1 MEMTKKESKAFF
13 QELNILMLL
22 TILTGSVSI
31 LLFLK
36 SFQLFWSFLAGSLL
50 AYINFKT
57 LEKEGQD
64 LIFRV
69 YQNVML
75 CLERPYQKERT
86 LFLIKVYLRLLA
98 LGIILYVLITKLSLH
113 PFFIILGFTMIY
125 LQIFVVFIKRRF
137 KKGESF

>member
-1 MEMTKKESKAFF
+1 MTKKENRAFF

-22 TILTGSVSI
+22 TILTGSFSV
-31 LLFLK
+31 LLFFK
-36 SFQLFWSFLAGSLL
+36 SLHLFWSFLAGSLL

-75 CLERPYQKERT
+75 CLDRPFQKERA
-86 LFLIKVYLRLLA
+86 LFLIKVYLRLTA

-125 LQIFVVFIKRRF
+125 SQIFVVFIKRRF